1 MCQMDARMEPVPQ
14 QILFNR
20 KESSPNGNEGFG
32 SCLPSK
38 VEKSSAAPSPSES
51 GKKKRVQRAAKLK
64 QCKMDARREQWLAQ
78 VSGKVNKL
86 DSCASSRSSSQDDRD
101 DKELLLQ
108 SSPGDLDMGTLD
120 PKEGLGN
127 LQSKQAAACS
137 SGDGVGEF
145 WSEGQFLADNHQ
157 GGLLL
162 DDTKQKPVCHQ
173 QNAACSGGPIK
184 HLDDREA
191 ERKPGELRR
200 LDVGGFTSMW
210 STSDTSS
217 SQSNSSQVS
226 SSSDDENE
234 VDDWEAVADALHVQA
249 SVEDAKPVESK
260 AQYTA
265 QSTSLNQKGVALS
278 SSDMGKCILKPET
291 KYRPGNCGSRTRAD
305 AGRAWRPD
313 DVSRPPTLPRLS
325 KQHSFPLQS
334 GSSLWAAS
342 HGNVWGLPP
351 PPSHC
356 PICTEE
362 LDTTDSSFVP
372 CSCGF
377 RLCLFCHHRILVG
390 DGRCPGCRKSYNSE
404 AAMKLSRASS
414 VRPRV

>member
-1 MCQMDARMEPVPQ
+1 MDAHMDQ
-14 QILFNR
+14 QTLFNPE
-20 KESSPNGNEGFG
+20 KSSAVGDDGFV

-38 VEKSSAAPSPSES
+38 ADKSLAAPSPNEC

-64 QCKMDARREQWLAQ
+64 QCKMDARREQWLSQ
-78 VSGKVNKL
+78 VSSKVVKP

-101 DKELLLQ
+101 EKEMLLQ
-108 SSPGDLDMGTLD
+108 TAPGELDMGTLVD
-120 PKEGLGN
+120 KEGLEDSQLKRRPVGSTSAHEIGH
-127 LQSKQAAACS
+127 LWSEARFCIQGGSLLDKHKPLTPQQSTACS
-137 SGDGVGEF
+137 NAGP
-145 WSEGQFLADNHQ
+145 AKP
-157 GGLLL
+157 L
-162 DDTKQKPVCHQ
+162 DH
-173 QNAACSGGPIK
+173 
-184 HLDDREA
+184 REQ
-191 ERKPGELRR
+191 ERKAGQARR
-200 LDVGGFTSMW
+200 LDAPGIW

-226 SSSDDENE
+226 SSSDDENDE
-234 VDDWEAVADALHVQA
+234 EDWEAVADALHVQA
-249 SVEDAKPVESK
+249 TVDDVKPVKPADQCS
-260 AQYTA
+260 
-265 QSTSLNQKGVALS
+265 SLNRPGELKSLS
-278 SSDMGKCILKPET
+278 SSGMDKCILKPES
-291 KYRPGNCGSRTRAD
+291 KYRSGNCGSRTRAD

-334 GSSLWAAS
+334 GPSLWAAS
-342 HGNVWGLPP
+342 HGSVWGLPP

-377 RLCLFCHHRILVG
+377 RLCLFCHNRILVG

-404 AAMKLSRASS
+404 AVLKLSRTSS

>member
-1 MCQMDARMEPVPQ
+1 MDQ
-14 QILFNR
+14 QILFNPE
-20 KESSPNGNEGFG
+20 KSSPIGDDGFV
-32 SCLPSK
+32 SCLSSK
-38 VEKSSAAPSPSES
+38 VEKSPAAPSPSES
-51 GKKKRVQRAAKLK
+51 GKKKRRAAKLK

-78 VSGKVNKL
+78 VSGKFVKP

-101 DKELLLQ
+101 EKEMLLQ
-108 SSPGDLDMGTLD
+108 SSPGELDLANLVN
-120 PKEGLGN
+120 KEVIADS
-127 LQSKQAAACS
+127 QSKRL
-137 SGDGVGEF
+137 VGSTSANEIGHM
-145 WSEGQFLADNHQ
+145 WSEGRFCDQ
-157 GGLLL
+157 GGSLL
-162 DDTKQKPVCHQ
+162 DGPKHKPSCHQ
-173 QNAACSGGPIK
+173 QSSACSNGGPAK

-191 ERKPGELRR
+191 ERKTGQARR
-200 LDVGGFTSMW
+200 LDAPGMW

-234 VDDWEAVADALHVQA
+234 VEDWEAVADALHVQA
-249 SVEDAKPVESK
+249 TVEDVKPVKSTD
-260 AQYTA
+260 QYL
-265 QSTSLNQKGVALS
+265 SLNRPMDSKILS
-278 SSDMGKCILKPET
+278 ISDVNKCILKPES

-334 GSSLWAAS
+334 GPSLWAAS
-342 HGNVWGLPP
+342 HGSVWGLPP

-390 DGRCPGCRKSYNSE
+390 DGRCPGCRKSYNTE
-404 AAMKLSRASS
+404 AASKLSRTSS